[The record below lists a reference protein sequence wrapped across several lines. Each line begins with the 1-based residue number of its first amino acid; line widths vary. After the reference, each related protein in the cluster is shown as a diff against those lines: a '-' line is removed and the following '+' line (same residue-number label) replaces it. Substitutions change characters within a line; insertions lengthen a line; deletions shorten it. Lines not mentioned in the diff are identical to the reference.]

1 MHKLFKNILGLS
13 AILFVMFVILLATKS
28 QLGYPKIDELN
39 TSSWTTSGPLELS
52 PERARFALLY
62 SVVEDQSF
70 KLKTEVA
77 RLATPDLGYKNG
89 HFVSLFAPGT
99 SLLMIPGYKLGK
111 LFSATHL
118 FSTLTIGM
126 FALFNVILIYLISK
140 KLDTT
145 TLGSMIAGLIFLV
158 GTPAFTYAGIIY
170 QHHISVFMLLSSLLL
185 AIKKPNLLSLAG
197 IFLLLG
203 LSAII
208 DYPNVFFMIPIVLY
222 ATFNFIQIRNSK
234 QGRHL
239 EINPGIILSFFSI
252 IIPVAIYLMIN
263 LASYGNI
270 FQLSN
275 TVSHIQALDQG
286 GRPVAARGAD
296 ARSQS
301 DIANLGE
308 RKRNAFNFFKARH
321 LINGLYA
328 FSVSP
333 DRGVLVFA
341 PVILI
346 GFLGIISLYR
356 KNRLVSQVLLSVIV
370 ANILLYGMRSDPW
383 GGWAFGARYLI
394 PSYALLAIGLG
405 IVITNMRKNL
415 IIMFLLFSF
424 GIYSIFVNTAGAIS
438 STANPPQIE
447 ILSLEEL
454 SGRRERYS
462 FDRNIEYLQ
471 NGKSKSFFYNTY
483 LIDTISSLNY
493 YYLLAG
499 TLSAVF
505 VFMLLVETFRKKL

>member
-1 MHKLFKNILGLS
+1 MQKLLKFVLRLA

-39 TSSWTTSGPLELS
+39 TSAWTSSGPLELS

-62 SVVEDQSF
+62 SIVEDDSF
-70 KLKTEVA
+70 KFETEVA

-99 SLLMIPGYKLGK
+99 SLLMIPGYKLGE

-140 KLDTT
+140 NLGTT
-145 TLGSMIAGLIFLV
+145 TPSSMIAGLIFLV

-185 AIKKPNLLSLAG
+185 AIKKPNLLRLAG

-203 LSAII
+203 FSAII

-222 ATFNFIQIRNSK
+222 ATFNFIQIRTSK
-234 QGRHL
+234 KDRHL

-252 IIPVAIYLMIN
+252 IIPVFIYLMIN

-356 KNRLVSQVLLSVIV
+356 KNKSISQVLLSVIV

-394 PSYALLAIGLG
+394 PSYTILAIGLG
-405 IVITNMRKNL
+405 IVIADMRKNL
-415 IIMFLLFSF
+415 ILIILLISC
-424 GIYSIFVNTAGAIS
+424 GTYSIFVNTAGAIS

-471 NGKSKSFFYNTY
+471 TGKSKSFFYNTY
-483 LIDTISSLNY
+483 LKDSISSLNY

-499 TLSAVF
+499 TLSGIF
-505 VFMLLVETFRKKL
+505 VFMLLVETFRKKI